1 MFLAPPSRHASIDRG
16 EGAYAMRMLD
26 PMTFLALTFAVA
38 RVTRLIVDDK
48 ISLPIRQW
56 VLRRS
61 GEDGWFFYLV
71 SCPWCM
77 GVWVAAAMTAITFLD
92 PFPWQTWE
100 ATLVFLAVAQLAST
114 ILTFEPTITV
124 RKDE

>member
-1 MFLAPPSRHASIDRG
+1 
-16 EGAYAMRMLD
+16 MLD
-26 PMTFLALTFAVA
+26 PLTLIALVFAVA

-48 ISLPIRQW
+48 ISLPLRRW
-56 VLRRS
+56 VLAKS

-77 GVWVAAAMTAITFLD
+77 GVWVAAVMTSLTYLFNHPMWL
-92 PFPWQTWE
+92 
-100 ATLVFLAVAQLAST
+100 ATLTFLAVAQLAST

-124 RKDE
+124 KKDE

>member
-1 MFLAPPSRHASIDRG
+1 MQ
-16 EGAYAMRMLD
+16 MLD
-26 PMTFLALTFAVA
+26 PVTLIVLMFAVA

-48 ISLPIRQW
+48 ISLPLRQW
-56 VLRRS
+56 VLAKS

-77 GVWVAAAMTAITFLD
+77 GVWVAAAMTTITYLD
-92 PFPWQTWE
+92 PFPSSIW
-100 ATLVFLAVAQLAST
+100 AVTLTFLAVAQIASV

-124 RKDE
+124 KKDE

>member
-1 MFLAPPSRHASIDRG
+1 
-16 EGAYAMRMLD
+16 MRMLD
-26 PMTFLALTFAVA
+26 PLTLVALIFAVA

-56 VLRRS
+56 VLAKS

-77 GVWVAAAMTAITFLD
+77 GVWIAAGMTTVTYLWHSTIWSAILT
-92 PFPWQTWE
+92 
-100 ATLVFLAVAQLAST
+100 FLAVAQIASM
-114 ILTFEPTITV
+114 ILTFEPTVTMK
-124 RKDE
+124 REE